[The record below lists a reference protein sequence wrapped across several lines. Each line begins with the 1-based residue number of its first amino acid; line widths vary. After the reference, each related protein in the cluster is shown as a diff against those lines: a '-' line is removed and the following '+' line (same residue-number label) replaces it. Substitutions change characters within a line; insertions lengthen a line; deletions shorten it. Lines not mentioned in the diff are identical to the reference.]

1 MPPPCSIATYWRWY
15 HHRAQKLSVARNPD
29 AQKTPDM
36 EEETQGKLVG
46 AVLQSSQ
53 KYQIPMELISQN
65 IQDRKHKKT
74 TKNQPNKQT
83 ARPPPPPLRRSWQ
96 KFPDRRPLWRWIRD
110 AYRAKLPQVAT
121 GKVATGNT
129 TAPCKLATGKVA
141 IFKSSRSWTFLI
153 KSLICNCLMTW

>member
-1 MPPPCSIATYWRWY
+1 MPSPCSIATYRRWY

-29 AQKTPDM
+29 AQKTPDGGRDTG
-36 EEETQGKLVG
+36 EVGRCSPAVITKLPKTNG
-46 AVLQSSQ
+46 TDLPKYSRQKRYKLQ
-53 KYQIPMELISQN
+53 KP
-65 IQDRKHKKT
+65 T
-74 TKNQPNKQT
+74 KQT
-83 ARPPPPPLRRSWQ
+83 NSLTPSPPRSSWQ

-129 TAPCKLATGKVA
+129 TAPCKLATSKMA